1 MYSSYSDCANL
12 ASNFSGFHN
21 SFLTWS
27 CLWLLGCQRTFLCNF
42 YIYDLHSNFCC
53 LAVVDYI
60 SSEMQLN
67 TDFVWL
73 LCYVNQVFISIIL
86 QTQLAGILH
95 YFYSVL
101 LYVSAVH
108 FSHHLVGHMLTKRVQ
123 GRGVSVQRVG
133 VKLV

>member
-1 MYSSYSDCANL
+1 MYSSYSECANL

-27 CLWLLGCQRTFLCNF
+27 CLWLLGCERTFLCNL